1 MKNFLK
7 ELNEC
12 IKMMIAV
19 IKYSYVNAY
28 NNSYINSSIN
38 TATKKYEGGN
48 FFVAQQYLNTAEK
61 KLDSLRRES
70 KIDNT
75 FYMENLNRIYD
86 LRNKMH

>member
-12 IKMMIAV
+12 IKMIFAV
-19 IKYSYVNAY
+19 IKYSYITAY
-28 NNSYINSSIN
+28 NNSYISSSIN
-38 TATKKYEGGN
+38 AAMKKYEGGN
-48 FFVAQQYLNTAEK
+48 FFVALQYLNTAEK

-70 KIDNT
+70 KIDNA

-86 LRNKMH
+86 LRNKMY